1 MGLRTGNSADGGWD
15 PFGGAKVPFAVLAV
29 ACLLV
34 ALGGDDAAAA
44 LRYSRA
50 AVADGGWWR
59 LVTAHLVHLGAG
71 HLAVNLAGLGLVA
84 WLTGRE
90 YGAGAW
96 CAVAGGA
103 GAAIGAALYL
113 FHPGVSWYV
122 GSSGI
127 LHGLL
132 AAGLVPALRRRDP
145 AALVV
150 AVLLAGKLGWEA
162 VAGPLP
168 GSEQTAGGPV
178 LVEAHR
184 YGTLGGIAVAM
195 ILLGLGR
202 ERVTQTL

>member
-1 MGLRTGNSADGGWD
+1 
-15 PFGGAKVPFAVLAV
+15 
-29 ACLLV
+29 
-34 ALGGDDAAAA
+34 
-44 LRYSRA
+44 
-50 AVADGGWWR
+50 VADGGWWR

-96 CAVAGGA
+96 CVVAGGA

>member
-15 PFGGAKVPFAVLAV
+15 PWGGAKVPFTVLAV
-29 ACLLV
+29 ASLAV
-34 ALGGDDAAAA
+34 ALGGEEAAGV

-50 AVADGGWWR
+50 DLADGDWWR

-96 CAVAGGA
+96 WAVAGGA
-103 GAAIGAALYL
+103 AAAIAAALYL

-145 AALVV
+145 VACVLAL
-150 AVLLAGKLGWEA
+150 LLAGKLGWET

-178 LVEAHR
+178 LVEAHL
-184 YGTLGGIAVAM
+184 YGMLGGIAVAVV
-195 ILLGLGR
+195 LLALGR
-202 ERVTQTL
+202 ERLTQTL